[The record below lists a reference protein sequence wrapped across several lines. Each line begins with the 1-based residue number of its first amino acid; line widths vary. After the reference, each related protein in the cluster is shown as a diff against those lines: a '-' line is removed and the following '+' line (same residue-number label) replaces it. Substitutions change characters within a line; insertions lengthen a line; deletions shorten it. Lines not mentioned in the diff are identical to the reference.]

1 MKNRDAWIKPF
12 CACLAAFMLLMAPL
26 DGALAARYA
35 LVNKADA
42 TARASA
48 DGSGKA
54 VFTLSKGTRVTVK
67 AVKGS
72 VAKVVYKGK
81 TAYILTN
88 YLSLAAAKAEET
100 KVLRDATAY
109 KEAKTSSKKLSTLSV
124 GDKVALVAVKGDWA
138 KIRQGDGYAF
148 IPKSAFDAP
157 ITKTLSAK
165 AAAKSGS
172 GKTMTTKVNAKFFVR
187 ANQSSAYKKVKAGTS
202 VTILDE
208 KSGWYKVKKSGVTG
222 FMLKKAFAD
231 PTPKATAMP
240 APAYRT
246 LKKNSSGSSVLKLQ
260 KQLEALGYLD
270 IVPNGKYASTTAAA
284 VKLFQSVNGLSKSG
298 VADSATQ
305 AALYSDGAKKSGMLS
320 ASVKPGDKGT
330 GVQRLQMRLRS
341 KGYYSGK
348 INGKYDAA
356 TKTAVMAYQIAARL
370 TKDGKAGP
378 ETLASLYSAKAPKAS
393 QRVLAAAATVA
404 PAPTATPK
412 PTAAPKPTETPKP
425 TAAPKPTSA
434 PKPAATQKPAKKTS
448 SKAEKVISLA
458 KAKLGKPY
466 VFGAVGPRSYDCSGL
481 LMEAYREAGVSLP
494 HSAYT
499 IGYSIGKKVS
509 RSDLERG
516 DIVCFNTIAD
526 SDLSDHVGVYLGGGS
541 FLHAS
546 SGQGRVVISTLTGFY
561 ANAFSWGRSVL

>member
-12 CACLAAFMLLMAPL
+12 CACLAALMLLMTPL

-35 LVNKADA
+35 LVKKADT

-48 DGSGKA
+48 DCSGKA

-81 TAYILTN
+81 TAFILTS

-100 KVLRDATAY
+100 KVLRDVSMY
-109 KEAKTSSKKLSTLSV
+109 KEAKTSSKKLAALSA
-124 GDKVALVAVKGDWA
+124 GDVVALVATKGDWA

-148 IPKSAFDAP
+148 IPKAAFDAP
-157 ITKTLSAK
+157 VAKTLSAK
-165 AAAKSGS
+165 SAAKATE
-172 GKTMTTKVNAKFFVR
+172 KTMTTKVNAKFFAR
-187 ANQSSAYKKVKAGTS
+187 ASQSAAYKKVKAGTS

-222 FMLKKAFAD
+222 YMLKKVFVDAK
-231 PTPKATAMP
+231 PKATS
-240 APAYRT
+240 APAYKT
-246 LKKNSSGSSVLKLQ
+246 LKKNATGSSVLKMQ

-284 VKLFQSVNGLSKSG
+284 VKLFQSANGLSKSG

-320 ASVKPGDKGT
+320 ASIKPGDKGT

-341 KGYYSGK
+341 KGYYAGK
-348 INGKYDAA
+348 VNGKYDAA

-378 ETLASLYSAKAPKAS
+378 ATLASLYSAKAPKAS
-393 QRVLAAAATVA
+393 QRVLAAVATVA

-412 PTAAPKPTETPKP
+412 PTAAPKPTAT
-425 TAAPKPTSA
+425 
-434 PKPAATQKPAKKTS
+434 PKPAATKKPAKKAS
-448 SKAEKVISLA
+448 SKAEKVIAVA

-494 HSAYT
+494 HSAYI
-499 IGYSIGKKVS
+499 IGYSLGKKVS
-509 RSDLERG
+509 RSELERG

-526 SDLSDHVGVYLGGGS
+526 SDLSDHVGIYLGGGS